1 MSYGTT
7 EWNAAQVANAA
18 QNSSAQPNGT
28 YNPMGNNYSTIS
40 GGIMP
45 GGKGGRINQNNGK
58 QMHSGGVA
66 VKGGPQVDFLR
77 RPRSDQYSPMQPAQ
91 QPFDVNQAAAG
102 GLQQAMQGTQA
113 AMQGPNIGQFM
124 NPYTQQVTQ
133 NTLADLERQRQMQM
147 NTMGTQA
154 SRAGAFGGSRHGVA
168 EALTNEAFARQGAQ
182 TFGNLQQQGFNTAL
196 GAAQNQQQMQMGGA
210 AQTGALAGQ
219 AFNTGQ
225 AIQDRQER
233 QGLLQQGLQ
242 QALIDAAKQQYGGYA
257 GAPQAALSAPID
269 ALGATPQQ
277 QYTETKSQSPGLLSY
292 LQAFGGMG

>member
-1 MSYGTT
+1 MAGGGQMRPQGSALADARASGITGIASG
-7 EWNAAQVANAA
+7 NGAAQPATLSFNN
-18 QNSSAQPNGT
+18 NS
-28 YNPMGNNYSTIS
+28 PM
-40 GGIMP
+40 
-45 GGKGGRINQNNGK
+45 Q
-58 QMHSGGVA
+58 
-66 VKGGPQVDFLR
+66 GGPEMQGG
-77 RPRSDQYSPMQPAQ
+77 QKYSPMQPAQ
-91 QPFDVNQAAAG
+91 QPFNVNQAAAG

-168 EALTNEAFARQGAQ
+168 EALTNEGFARQGAQ
-182 TFGNLQQQGFNTAL
+182 AFGNLQQQGFNTAL
-196 GAAQNQQQMQMGGA
+196 QAAQNQQQMQMGGA
-210 AQTGALAGQ
+210 AQTGALASQ

-242 QALIDAAKQQYGGYA
+242 QALIDAAKQQYDSYT
-257 GAPQAALSAPID
+257 GAPQQALSAPLA
-269 ALGATPQQ
+269 ALGVAQEGNAQT
-277 QYTETKSQSPGLLSY
+277 TTSSQSPGLLSY
-292 LQAFGGMG
+292 LQTFGGMV